1 MKITNTIQTQITIWQ
16 KQIVWQDF
24 SPILVGAMILILLKI
39 LGDEITFLQ
48 PLRVILGLAY
58 VLFVPGYC
66 LTTALFPRMNDL
78 ESVERLALG
87 IGFSVAS
94 VSILALVL
102 DWLHLGL
109 YPWPILLGEFGM
121 IVLFIGV
128 TLWRRS
134 QLPPDVI
141 YTPGILRRL
150 SWSSLPLSNRR
161 LPYILMVSLVISGL
175 AAWAFL
181 TPTADQFV
189 TEFYILGS
197 DKLVTDYPYQV
208 GHNDEVRVNVGVIN
222 REKSELQYHF
232 EVWVTDNL
240 NANRRKLVFRSDP
253 FSLRPGEKYENSVS
267 WHMPWAGEDQKVELL
282 LFDGHNSA
290 PARQLRMWINVRE

>member
-24 SPILVGAMILILLKI
+24 SPILVGAMILILLTI
-39 LGDEITFLQ
+39 LGNEITFLQ

-121 IVLFIGV
+121 IVLFIAV

-134 QLPPDVI
+134 QLPLDVI

-161 LPYILMVSLVISGL
+161 LPYILMVGLVISGL

-208 GHNDEVRVNVGVIN
+208 GLNDEVRVNVGVIN
-222 REKSELQYHF
+222 REKSELHYHF

-282 LFDGHNSA
+282 LFDGYNSA